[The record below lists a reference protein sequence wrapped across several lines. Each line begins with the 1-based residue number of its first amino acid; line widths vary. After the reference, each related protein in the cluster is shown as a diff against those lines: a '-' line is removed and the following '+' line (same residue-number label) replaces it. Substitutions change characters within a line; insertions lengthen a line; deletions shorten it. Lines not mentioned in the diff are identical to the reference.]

1 MKNEGKIK
9 LIYLVACCVLW
20 LLFCLWLKSGFLLIV
35 SIILISVGIIK
46 GYSQKPKKADTL
58 PPIRSARESNTIKEK
73 TSAHITP
80 SRDSDKQF

>member
-46 GYSQKPKKADTL
+46 GYSQKPKKAEA
-58 PPIRSARESNTIKEK
+58 PPP
-73 TSAHITP
+73 ITP
-80 SRDSDKQF
+80 SRDSDNTSK